1 MGEGFAGKILNVD
14 LSKKKI
20 AKEPL
25 ETDKVE
31 EYIGGKGFAAR
42 LLWERTPE
50 NFNPLDPENI
60 IIFATGPLTG
70 TLCPST
76 RMCIATKSPLTG
88 TFDDSYVG
96 GHFGHEL
103 KSVGYDFLVI
113 SGRAE
118 KPVYLWIHD
127 ENIEIE
133 DAGWL
138 WGKDTFETEENIKDE
153 YKDRTIRVACIG
165 PAGEKLVRYSLVNV
179 DLYRQAAR
187 GGIGAVMGSK
197 NLKAIA
203 VRGSKPIEVK
213 NQKKFEQLSLEAFE
227 AIEHDESLYTKK
239 RWGTGRSIIFSSD
252 QCLYPTRNYQEA
264 TFEGAEK
271 LSGESMERKLW
282 VKVKACFNC
291 PIHCG
296 HLAVVKFSDYAGT
309 IVEGIEYETTA
320 MLGADCGVDDLA
332 AVAHANMLCD
342 KLGLDTLSTGATIAW
357 AMECYEREI
366 FKHKD
371 TDGLKL
377 SFGNH
382 KAMNE
387 MILKIAK
394 REGLGDLLAEGVKRA
409 SEKIGKGLEFAMHV
423 KGLELPGWAIR
434 AAPSMG
440 LAYATA
446 DRGGCHQRAWPITYE
461 LGSRTPNG
469 KYLERYSPEGK
480 AFVTK
485 HDQDLIAALYSL
497 VACDFTIGAIGTG
510 RYIKLLNAATGWA
523 YDMKRFMETGERI
536 WNLIRAFNVRE
547 GIRKEDD
554 TLPPRIFEEPLPS
567 GMAKGKFLPRED
579 FEKMRR
585 EYYKL
590 RGWNPQTGIPTYE
603 KLKKLML
610 EDVAKQLANYDLI
623 L

>member
-1 MGEGFAGKILNVD
+1 MIEGKILSVD
-14 LSKKKI
+14 LTKRKTVKESLKK
-20 AKEPL
+20 
-25 ETDKVE
+25 DQVE
-31 EYIGGKGFAAR
+31 EYIGGKGFSAK
-42 LLWERTPE
+42 LLWERTPA
-50 NFNPLDPENI
+50 NFDPLGPENI
-60 IIFATGPLTG
+60 IIYATGPLTG

-76 RMCIATKSPLTG
+76 RMCIVTKSPLTE

-103 KSVGYDFLVI
+103 KSAGYDFLVI
-113 SGRAE
+113 NGKAE
-118 KPVYLWIHD
+118 KPVYLWIND
-127 ENIEIE
+127 ENVEIK
-133 DAGWL
+133 DAKWL
-138 WGKDTFETEENIKDE
+138 WGKDTFETEEKIKKKN
-153 YKDRTIRVACIG
+153 KDRMIRVACIG
-165 PAGEKLVRYSLVNV
+165 PAGEKMVRYALVNI

-197 NLKAIA
+197 NLKAVA
-203 VRGSKPIEVK
+203 VRGSNPIEVED
-213 NQKKFEQLSLEAFE
+213 QKMFEPLALEAFE
-227 AIEHDESLYTKK
+227 TIDRNEGLYTMK
-239 RWGTGRSIIFSSD
+239 RWGTGRSVISSSN

-264 TFEGAEK
+264 TFKGAEN
-271 LSGESMERKLW
+271 LSGEAMERKLW
-282 VKVKACFNC
+282 VKRKACFNC

-296 HLAVVKFSDYAGT
+296 HLAVVKSSDYAGT

-357 AMECYEREI
+357 AMECYEKAI
-366 FKHKD
+366 FTDKD

-377 SFGNH
+377 NFGNH
-382 KAMNE
+382 EAMNR
-387 MILKIAK
+387 MILKISK
-394 REGLGDLLAEGVKRA
+394 RAGLGDLLAEGVKRA
-409 SEKIGKGLEFAMHV
+409 SEKIGKGSEFAMHV

-446 DRGGCHQRAWPITYE
+446 DRGGCHQRAWPISYD
-461 LGSRTPNG
+461 LGSKTPDG
-469 KYLERYSPEGK
+469 RYLERYSHEGK
-480 AFVTK
+480 AVATK

-497 VACDFTIGAIGTG
+497 VACDFAMGAIGTD

-523 YDMKRFMETGERI
+523 YDMNRFMETGERI

-547 GIRKEDD
+547 GIRKKDD

-590 RGWNPQTGIPTYE
+590 RGWNPETGIPTYE
-603 KLKKLML
+603 RLKRLSL
-610 EDVAKQLANYDLI
+610 ENVAKQLGSYN
-623 L
+623 